1 MSSDET
7 MAIDLPDHGD
17 MPLYRFLDRE
27 LSWLAF
33 NQRVLELAEDK
44 DMFLLERVNFLAI
57 FASNLDEFFMV
68 RMASL
73 KSQVDAGITTLSDD
87 GHTPQQQIEAIQ
99 AALPKLLEMQ
109 QNGELAQLNAD
120 VAEQH
125 ELTERLK
132 ADMGSDSWLS
142 KNIRPMTLI
151 AILIGYFTF
160 AGLSAAKIDVNSE
173 YVQLLGQWGMLI
185 MSAYFGGR
193 TLEKIMDKRNEL
205 KP

>member
-1 MSSDET
+1 MFPLAAVLDIGSKLVDKFF
-7 MAIDLPDHGD
+7 PD
-17 MPLYRFLDRE
+17 
-27 LSWLAF
+27 
-33 NQRVLELAEDK
+33 
-44 DMFLLERVNFLAI
+44 
-57 FASNLDEFFMV
+57 
-68 RMASL
+68 
-73 KSQVDAGITTLSDD
+73 
-87 GHTPQQQIEAIQ
+87 PQQAEQ
-99 AALPKLLEMQ
+99 AKLQLLTMS

-160 AGLSAAKIDVNSE
+160 AGLSAAKIDVNES

-185 MSAYFGGR
+185 MSFYFGGR
-193 TLEKIMDKRNEL
+193 TLEKIMDMQAK
-205 KP
+205 K